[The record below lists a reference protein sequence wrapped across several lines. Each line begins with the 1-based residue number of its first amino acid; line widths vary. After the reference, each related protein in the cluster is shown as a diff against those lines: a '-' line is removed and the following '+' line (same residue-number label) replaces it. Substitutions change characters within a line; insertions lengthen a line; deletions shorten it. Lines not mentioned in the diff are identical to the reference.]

1 MGYDWITGIVILISV
16 VFLVAG
22 VITLFRKNW
31 FINWLR
37 GSLGMGFVAI
47 AVFFGLLAVNVFSYH
62 QMQKEQDVATLS
74 FEKNARQTY
83 DVTVSQPGGAEMRYE
98 VRGDLWQIDA
108 RMIKWKG
115 FLAGLGFTPGYK
127 LDRLQ
132 GRYITLEQERSAKR
146 TVYALS
152 EPDLGFDLW
161 ASIKR
166 NAHWLSIVDAT
177 YGSATFLPM
186 ADGAIFSVS
195 MGNSGLVAR
204 PLNDRADLAL
214 KEWE

>member
-1 MGYDWITGIVILISV
+1 MGYDWISGIVIIISV
-16 VFLVAG
+16 IFLIAG
-22 VITLFRKNW
+22 VVTLLRKKW
-31 FINWLR
+31 FLSWLR
-37 GSLGMGFVAI
+37 GTFGMLFVGLAVVLGMLAI
-47 AVFFGLLAVNVFSYH
+47 NVFSYQ
-62 QMQKEQDVATLS
+62 QMNKEQAVATLS
-74 FEKNARQTY
+74 FEKVQHQSY
-83 DVTVSQPGGAEMRYE
+83 DVTVSQPRGTEERFE
-98 VRGDLWQIDA
+98 VRGDLWQMDA

-115 FLAGLGFTPGYK
+115 FLAAVGFVPGYK

-132 GRYITLEQERSAKR
+132 GRYITLEQERSAQR

-152 EPDLGFDLW
+152 EPDVGFDLW
-161 ASIKR
+161 SAIK
-166 NAHWLSIVDAT
+166 NSSHWLPLVDAS

-195 MGNSGLVAR
+195 IGNTGLVAR

>member
-1 MGYDWITGIVILISV
+1 MGYDWISGIVILVSV
-16 VFLVAG
+16 IFLVAG
-22 VITLFRKNW
+22 VVTLFRKNW
-31 FINWLR
+31 FVSWLR
-37 GSLGMGFVAI
+37 GTIGMFFVLIAI
-47 AVFFGLLAVNVFSYH
+47 FFGLLAVNVFSYQ
-62 QMQKEQDVATLS
+62 QMQKEQSVATLS
-74 FEKNARQTY
+74 FEKKQHQTY
-83 DVTVSQPGGAEMRYE
+83 DITVSQPNGGEKRYE
-98 VRGDLWQIDA
+98 LRGDLWQMDA

-115 FLAGLGFTPGYK
+115 VLSAMGFTPGYK

-132 GRYITLEQERSAKR
+132 GRYITLEQERSGKR

-161 ASIKR
+161 AAIKS
-166 NAHWLSIVDAT
+166 NAHWLSVVDAT
-177 YGSATFLPM
+177 YGTATFLPM

-195 MGNSGLVAR
+195 VGASGLVAR

>member
-1 MGYDWITGIVILISV
+1 MGYDWISGIVILLSV
-16 VFLVAG
+16 IFLVAG
-22 VITLFRKNW
+22 VVTLFRKNW

-37 GSLGMGFVAI
+37 GTLGLFFVLVS
-47 AVFFGLLAVNVFSYH
+47 VFFGLLAVNFFSYE
-62 QMQKEQDVATLS
+62 QLQKEQPVATLS
-74 FEKNARQTY
+74 FEKKEHQRY
-83 DVTVSQPGGAEMRYE
+83 DVTVSKPSGGEMRYE
-98 VRGDLWQIDA
+98 VQGDLWQMDA
-108 RMIKWKG
+108 RMIKWEG
-115 FLAGLGFTPGYK
+115 VLSSIGFTPGYK

-132 GRYITLEQERSAKR
+132 GRYITLEQERSGKR

-161 ASIKR
+161 AAIKN
-166 NAHWLSIVDAT
+166 NAHWLSVVDAT
-177 YGSATFLPM
+177 YGTATFLPM

-195 MGNSGLVAR
+195 VASSGLVAR